1 MNLIPK
7 RRMGDIPTLR
17 DNTIQNVIGKVKGLT
32 VEWANIKNVV
42 VQTADI
48 EDLAVTT
55 AKINSL
61 AVTTAKIDTL
71 AVTDAKIETLTVA
84 KLTTGNFTAIG
95 TITTGKLVTGA
106 AGTNRIEMDASYVA
120 GYNSSN
126 VLQFY
131 LSAADG
137 KAYAGAGAVILD
149 AGGVA
154 IYGQL
159 LKFYKDSTYVGI
171 VGGQSTTAMWM
182 GAAASGIDLSLLSG
196 NVIYAGRSIL
206 PGDVSYDL
214 GDATNYWDD
223 VNYTDLIDRASAKP
237 IFDSYSDVI
246 KGIKT
251 KKRKITIKEAE
262 IEGMGKKT
270 IERIKKYGGEIE
282 EFNLDTF
289 PEDMLHIPTQE
300 DYNKAEKRYKELL
313 EYDGEGKETLLPI
326 RKLTPKIGKSLND
339 QVYVLLRS
347 QQEIIE
353 RIEALEMA

>member
-7 RRMGDIPTLR
+7 RRLGDIPTLR
-17 DNTIQNVIGKVKGLT
+17 DNTIQDVISKVKGLNL
-32 VEWANIKNVV
+32 EWANIKNAVIK
-42 VQTADI
+42 TADI
-48 EDLAVTT
+48 QDLAVTT
-55 AKINSL
+55 AKIN
-61 AVTTAKIDTL
+61 TL
-71 AVTDAKIETLTVA
+71 AVTDAKIDTLTVA
-84 KLTTGNFTAIG
+84 KLTTGAFTATG
-95 TITTGKLVTGA
+95 TITTGKLVTGV
-106 AGTNRIEMDASYVA
+106 AGTNRIEIDASYVA

-149 AGGVA
+149 VGGIA

-159 LKFYKDSTYVGI
+159 LKFYKDATYVG
-171 VGGQSTTAMWM
+171 VAGGQSTTAMWM
-182 GAAASGIDLSLLSG
+182 GAAATGIDLSLLSG

-214 GDATNYWDD
+214 GNATYYWDD

-237 IFDSYSDVI
+237 IFDSYTDVI

-251 KKRKITIKEAE
+251 KKRKITVKEAE
-262 IEGMGKKT
+262 DEGMGKKT
-270 IERIKKYGGEIE
+270 IERIKKYSGKIE
-282 EFNLDTF
+282 EFDLDTF
-289 PEDMLHIPTQE
+289 PEDMLNIPTQE
-300 DYNKAEKRYKELL
+300 DYDKAEKRYKELL

-326 RKLTPKIGKSLND
+326 RKLTPKIGKSLDD

-347 QQEIIE
+347 QQEIIK
-353 RIEALEMA
+353 RIETLELI